1 MTCPHCAER
10 PGVLAALRGRCGK
23 CGLSLRAAPSGASAE
38 LRRVLVERRLRLRWL
53 VVGAIATA
61 LVSLIPSLGVLQL
74 LVLAPIQL
82 FCIEKG
88 VADFT
93 SHLPARALFG
103 FEMASGLL
111 YIVLAGLGV
120 GLGFIAESLSVFFAV
135 PSFILAFVGTRVLSL
150 RLARRTLEGRG
161 PGLLVGALMALV
173 GAMVVVPPLLLLVVT
188 GHFSAQLEARVWDPR
203 LVLQL
208 ASMGSL
214 SALDLFL
221 MPAWLTSVLAVF
233 GMADIAPAFGWAG
246 SWWFAIV
253 ATVAVFGEAVVDNA
267 FDRRRRFARKVWPA
281 IQSVLTPPTLF
292 FMVCVLGRD
301 LDWGG
306 RLLALAAGLAG
317 GWQLRRG
324 VNRAKTAIGFFPGA
338 SLARRRA
345 QLITIPLRLAGALVV
360 VLLARNHPYVVA
372 VVVALGV
379 FVTMG
384 FLAVSWLG
392 RRALRAE
399 ARLPCAGCGSSVKRR
414 AAVCWKCH
422 LPVAVTLVRAHPVEV
437 RGLMASA
444 AAFAGATS
452 DELKRV
458 ELAEAAV
465 PDADALRLSARDLN
479 GAAARDVLAVA
490 SAATGGSA
498 ARLGE
503 LARVLSRRRS
513 TARALLEEL

>member
-10 PGVLAALRGRCGK
+10 PGVLSALCGRCGK

-53 VVGAIATA
+53 VVGAVATA

-120 GLGFIAESLSVFFAV
+120 GLGFIAESLSVSLAV
-135 PSFILAFVGTRVLSL
+135 PSFILAFVGTRVLAL

-221 MPAWLTSVLAVF
+221 MPAWLTSMLAVF

-306 RLLALAAGLAG
+306 RLLALAAA
-317 GWQLRRG
+317 W
-324 VNRAKTAIGFFPGA
+324 
-338 SLARRRA
+338 
-345 QLITIPLRLAGALVV
+345 
-360 VLLARNHPYVVA
+360 
-372 VVVALGV
+372 
-379 FVTMG
+379 
-384 FLAVSWLG
+384 
-392 RRALRAE
+392 
-399 ARLPCAGCGSSVKRR
+399 R
-414 AAVCWKCH
+414 AA
-422 LPVAVTLVRAHPVEV
+422 
-437 RGLMASA
+437 GSSA
-444 AAFAGATS
+444 AASTAPRRPSASSPARRSRGAGRSSSPFRCDSRERSSSCCWRATTPTS
-452 DELKRV
+452 SPWWWRWGCSRRWSSSRSV
-458 ELAEAAV
+458 G
-465 PDADALRLSARDLN
+465 SAGGPFERTL
-479 GAAARDVLAVA
+479 GCPARAAAAR
-490 SAATGGSA
+490 
-498 ARLGE
+498 
-503 LARVLSRRRS
+503 
-513 TARALLEEL
+513 